1 MRHRGSGIRDLDS
14 REAVMGRP
22 NAWQYHSLVDAA
34 SFRTVL
40 GHSPTAVC
48 VVTTRDAD
56 ECNHGITVS
65 SYASLSLD
73 PPLVL
78 ACIDR
83 RARIHQVLCSAT
95 SFSISVLTADQEGV
109 ARRFSSHSDD
119 RFAGIASSRGHS
131 GNLLITGALAHLEC
145 DLVARHEGGDHSII
159 IGAVKFAQAR
169 AGRPLLHFRG
179 AYTELAGH
187 GESLADGRS
196 ESRDNRP

>member
-1 MRHRGSGIRDLDS
+1 MTRPGSELRDLEP
-14 REAVMGRP
+14 RETLMGRP
-22 NAWQYHSLVDAA
+22 NTWQYRSLVDAT

-83 RARIHQVLCSAT
+83 RARIHQVLCTAT
-95 SFSISVLTADQEGV
+95 SFSISVLSADQERV
-109 ARRFSSHSDD
+109 ARRFSSQCDD
-119 RFAGIASSRGHS
+119 RFAGIASSRGCS
-131 GNLLITGALAHLEC
+131 GNMLIADALAHLEC
-145 DLVARHEGGDHSII
+145 DLVARQDGGDHAII

-179 AYTELAGH
+179 SYRELA
-187 GESLADGRS
+187 EICDQVTNERSSLTL
-196 ESRDNRP
+196 